1 MHTYRDLFAKPEFR
15 VLFITQCLTMIAG
28 ATSGLALGTITF
40 AQTGSAVLTGLSMFG
55 GPLVALLSSTFLLSV
70 SDVMRPR
77 RALVMVAVVVC
88 LVDLVQAIP
97 GVTWPARFALLAVTW
112 LVLSMSAG
120 AGIALVADL
129 LPKEA
134 FVLGRST
141 LNIAVGSMQIVG
153 YGLGGL
159 LLLTLS
165 TSGLFLTAAA
175 CSGVAAVLTRTRI
188 ADHPPRAAGPIVR
201 RTREVNRM
209 LLGSRV
215 LRPLYVASWIP
226 NGLIVGCEAL
236 FIPYAGEKAGYLL
249 AATAAGMLTGDVVVG
264 RFLPAT
270 TRDRLI
276 SPLQLL
282 LAAPFLAFFLVP
294 DLPVAL
300 ALGAIA
306 AFGYA
311 ASLPLQERLVAH
323 TPADTRGQVLGL
335 RGTGL
340 KAGQALGALLAGTVA
355 DLMGVGST
363 VAAHA
368 MGVMALASVLVSL
381 ALVAGLRRSAAPS
394 AQQDPVGDPG
404 IVHDQP
410 VGAEAQ
416 GRAVVEP
423 G

>member
-1 MHTYRDLFAKPEFR
+1 MA
-15 VLFITQCLTMIAG
+15 
-28 ATSGLALGTITF
+28 
-40 AQTGSAVLTGLSMFG
+40 
-55 GPLVALLSSTFLLSV
+55 
-70 SDVMRPR
+70 
-77 RALVMVAVVVC
+77 RA
-88 LVDLVQAIP
+88 
-97 GVTWPARFALLAVTW
+97 FALLALTW

-120 AGIALVADL
+120 ARIALVADL

-188 ADHPPRAAGPIVR
+188 ADHPPRATGPIVR

-236 FIPYAGEKAGYLL
+236 FIPYAGEQAGYLF
-249 AATAAGMLTGDVVVG
+249 AATAAGMLTGDIVVG
-264 RFLPAT
+264 RFLPAS

-300 ALGAIA
+300 ALGAVA
-306 AFGYA
+306 AVGYA

-340 KAGQALGALLAGTVA
+340 KAGQALGALLGRHGGRPDGRRATA
-355 DLMGVGST
+355 
-363 VAAHA
+363 AAHA
-368 MGVMALASVLVSL
+368 MGVMAVASVLVSL
-381 ALVAGLRRSAAPS
+381 ALVPGLRRSAPS
-394 AQQDPVGDPG
+394 SAEPDPAGDPG
-404 IVHDQP
+404 VVLDQP
-410 VGAEAQ
+410 VAAEDQ